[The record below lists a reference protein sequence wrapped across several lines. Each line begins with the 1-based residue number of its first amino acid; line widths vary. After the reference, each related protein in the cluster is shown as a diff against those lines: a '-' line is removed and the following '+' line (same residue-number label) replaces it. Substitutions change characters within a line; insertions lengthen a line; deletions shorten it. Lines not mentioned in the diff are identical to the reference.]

1 MSLTGSSSSSPTLAA
16 QWNMDETSGTT
27 MFDSSGNN
35 NNGTL
40 NGPVQVGV
48 PGPVG
53 HGTAYSFSGKSD
65 VDVPY
70 SPTLVAGSAN
80 IDISFWLSTTNLPAK
95 GDYDLVRMG
104 DYPAQEYKVELLKSN
119 QIECTYHG
127 SSSSNNATGG
137 ADLNDGHWHYV
148 QCIKTGTQIQTVID
162 GTVVATTQATVG
174 SISNTSAV
182 DIGAYPGSDW
192 YQGKLDEVSITVG

>member
-1 MSLTGSSSSSPTLAA
+1 LQGTGEVIGVPGKSLCLLLQEAKPGGPVVQIAKQCVTANGSWQALGPVTLTDENAGDSVGFQIRQTGAVAGNSFQADSLSLTGSSPSPTLAA

-48 PGPVG
+48 PGPTG

-80 IDISFWLSTTNLPAK
+80 IDLAVRQDCRFRRAGPVGTGSTSLE
-95 GDYDLVRMG
+95 LV
-104 DYPAQEYKVELLKSN
+104 
-119 QIECTYHG
+119 I
-127 SSSSNNATGG
+127 
-137 ADLNDGHWHYV
+137 
-148 QCIKTGTQIQTVID
+148 
-162 GTVVATTQATVG
+162 
-174 SISNTSAV
+174 
-182 DIGAYPGSDW
+182 
-192 YQGKLDEVSITVG
+192 